1 MSSVNKA
8 TILGRLGAD
17 PELKYTPTGQPV
29 CELRV
34 ATSESYADKA
44 GAKQERTE
52 WHRVVAWGKTA
63 ENCAKFLQK
72 GRQAYIEGKLQT
84 RQWDDKD
91 GKKHYTTEIVAQN
104 VVFVGDAREQQP
116 QHQRKRQ
123 ERAEAPP
130 TATAQDMSEDDIPF

>member
-8 TILGRLGAD
+8 AILGRLGAD
-17 PELKYTPTGQPV
+17 PKLKYTPTGQPV

-44 GAKQERTE
+44 GTKQERTE
-52 WHRVVAWGKTA
+52 WHRAVAWGKTA

-72 GRQAYIEGKLQT
+72 GRQVYIDGKLQT

-104 VVFVGDAREQQP
+104 VVFVGDAREHARDQ
-116 QHQRKRQ
+116 
-123 ERAEAPP
+123 APAP
-130 TATAQDMSEDDIPF
+130 AQDMNEDDIPF